1 MEMPVEW
8 KRVPVRRR
16 VSAERA
22 TSKETE
28 LQIWHQGSY
37 SGNVEY
43 RFSASVSRRD
53 DSFAFFHHIDAVDG
67 GNRDLFFSAAWPVN
81 LHSVHFRCRSETEVQ
96 TLVGT
101 RSIASAAEDVPA
113 LPRSSF
119 GDKYLGANG
128 IARTLGTSQQL

>member
-22 TSKETE
+22 ASRETK
-28 LQIWHQGSY
+28 LQIWHQSSY

-43 RFSASVSRRD
+43 RFSSSVSRRD
-53 DSFAFFHHIDAVDG
+53 DSFAFFHRIDAVDG
-67 GNRDLFFSAAWPVN
+67 GNRDLFFCAARPVN
-81 LHSVHFRCRSETEVQ
+81 LHPIHLRCRSETEVQ

-101 RSIASAAEDVPA
+101 RSIASSAEDVAA
-113 LPRSSF
+113 LPRSSP

-128 IARTLGTSQQL
+128 ITRTL